1 MKLRSVHILLVILVI
16 GAGYY
21 LYDLAVNSKHRVSA
35 ETAKQLIKNGK
46 IAVVLD
52 VRTNLERETLGSYP
66 GSVHIQSADLE
77 TMMPIQYP
85 NKDIGIVVY
94 CNTGHRARLAT
105 DKLHTMGYKNS
116 VYVTG
121 GPASIA

>member
-1 MKLRSVHILLVILVI
+1 MKLRTIHILLVVALL

-21 LYDLAVNSKHRVSA
+21 LYDLAVNSKHRISA
-35 ETAKQLIKNGK
+35 EIAKQLIKSGK
-46 IAVVLD
+46 IDLVLD
-52 VRTNLERETLGSYP
+52 VRTNLERQTLGSYP

-85 NKDIGIVVY
+85 NKNIGILVY

-105 DKLHTMGYKNS
+105 DTLHAMGYTNS
-116 VYVTG
+116 VYITS